1 MKAIIL
7 AGGKGVR
14 LKPLTNT
21 TAKQLIPVANK
32 PILFYVL
39 DQIKEAGIR
48 DIGII
53 ISPDTGHFIE
63 ELVGDG
69 SKWELNVTYIVQ
81 NQPLGL
87 AHAVKTAQPFLVDS
101 PFLMFLGDN
110 LIQGGIK
117 AFVDEFNTKKPD
129 ALILLKKVPDARSFG
144 VAELDAAGKVSRLVE
159 KPKVPKSDL
168 ALVGVYLFKPDIHS
182 AISKIK
188 PSARGEL
195 EITDAIQQLIED
207 KKTVNSHILE
217 GWWLDTG
224 KKDDL
229 LEANRIVLDDYLI
242 RDIQGTIDSGSKI
255 SGRVYIGENS
265 LIENSVVRGPV
276 SISKNCRIINSYIR
290 PFTSIGEGTTIEN
303 TSIGNSVI
311 YGKCRISGI
320 DQIIDS
326 IIGSESEVSKQQQS
340 FKTISLFVGDNS
352 KVAL

>member
-21 TAKQLIPVANK
+21 LAKQLIPVANK

-53 ISPDTGHFIE
+53 ISPDTGNVIRDF
-63 ELVGDG
+63 VGDG
-69 SKWELNVTYIVQ
+69 SKWELNITYIVQ

-87 AHAVKTAQPFLVDS
+87 AHAVKTAGTFLADS

-117 AFVDEFNTKKPD
+117 AFVDEFNLKKPN

-144 VAELDAAGKVSRLVE
+144 VAELDTAGKVIKLVE

-168 ALVGVYLFKPDIHS
+168 ALVGVYLFKPDIHA

-207 KKTVNSHILE
+207 KKTVHSHILE

-229 LEANRIVLDDYLI
+229 LEANRIVLDDYLT
-242 RDIQGTIDSGSKI
+242 RDIKGTVDSASKV

-276 SISKNCRIINSYIR
+276 SISKNCKIINSYIR
-290 PFTSIGEGTTIEN
+290 PFTSIGEETTIEN
-303 TSIGNSVI
+303 TSIGNSVV

-320 DQIIDS
+320 EQIIDS
-326 IIGSESEVSKQQQS
+326 IIGSESEITKQQQS